1 MLLDNLRLQNVKL
14 WKLVSKT
21 ARMSVTSWFLVS
33 SCGSRHRLPKE
44 MIFVGREDCELMLQS
59 RSVDKQHAVINYDT
73 TTDEHRVKDLG
84 SLNGTFV
91 SDVRIPDQVY
101 ITLKVNDTIRFG
113 YDSNMYILEKSVHT
127 VPEEALKHE
136 KYTSQFQIQTKA
148 EDKKIEPSD
157 MALDQSSIQ
166 LESSRASL
174 VNVEKKG
181 APDSAIFR
189 PTPLYGQPSWWGDDD
204 MDNKEE
210 RDESKKTGDPSNDN
224 SKDIPRNDQEIN
236 GNVPDYKD
244 FGEKSLYS
252 FRREPSYFEIPTK
265 EFQQPSKSPD
275 CEVHEIP
282 TKDTDTIQSSRVQ
295 SHASFTI
302 EFDDCTPGKIKIK
315 DHVTKFPLRQRKVQH
330 VEKVPVQGDVLSAE
344 NKVVDWLVQND
355 PSLMLKRQ
363 AQRDVYSTKS
373 DHQIHIKTLKGC
385 RHEDGTQ
392 SDSEDQVASKQQE
405 KADSTLDSD
414 PGQFEIYSNETS
426 KLCQLQHDPQDM
438 PMGQQAFV
446 IEFFDDNPRKRR
458 AHSFTQ
464 NANAMQTDSYVALK
478 AKLEKRKGTSACEKG
493 TVPQAQS
500 LVQVNKSTISSS
512 APQRANSLKRE
523 KTEERLSTSATPS
536 SKGLLRSFG
545 SVGRKSKLSQE
556 FAAELLKETTR
567 SISDREKS
575 PGTVPVTIAHVSP
588 GTVPA
593 TIAHVSPG
601 TVPVTIAHVTVA
613 PAAPLP
619 PESLPRTSI
628 KPINKPGDPAKP
640 TFKPGDQDSLSDTGT
655 YTIETDA
662 QDKEVE
668 EARKMIDQVFGV
680 FESPDFS
687 RINAE
692 IDRPVINNESSPALR
707 NEHSVCNKNA
717 SVFYQQTPSLQ
728 AYHTTISG
736 SDAVAQIRPVGPIS
750 HGTQKWVSR
759 WASLA
764 DGYNGAGPVGGL
776 HDLQQGTGAMI
787 DIGNYVKSIETLD
800 SDAASTTSQS
810 SRKRRT
816 LPQLPASEK
825 LDGPKSK
832 DFLQRSFPS
841 TESKM
846 KLELELHPHPQN
858 HEKLYIRE
866 DRNLEPDSLSDKS
879 DDSPHVVKGKGKKC
893 RISKATRRLHQEQTW
908 NDHDGSET
916 RQWATDTSAQNTTKE
931 KLVRSSVI
939 CSPEYDLKS
948 TPYNATKERKELE
961 IPSKQ
966 TLLTKVIPVNFE
978 RKPKEQEFDS
988 KSANVMSSTRWP
1000 PVPDTVQS
1008 VTGSTDAIYS
1018 ISKMSQVANRSP
1030 SQERKKTL
1038 AKDSRTPVIRRESFT
1053 KDRPSIDNASN
1064 KVPNISSQPP
1074 FKDHARGSYSR
1085 DCTEDTH
1092 LILKDTEAAMVALAA
1107 KLQSQDYHFGQQESN
1122 SYTQGD
1128 SFSGES
1134 DNDTT
1139 SSVSLKSKN
1148 ATSSAQRQ
1156 RSINGAHKGKVTP
1169 SVQDHPQ
1176 TANARERLTEKRRA
1190 QLSDTTSKPD
1200 YNKRFQLK
1208 RSTGSRGSTDFT
1220 DDERSSSLPYLPITD
1235 VGSSD
1240 QEHSQTSKSLLRKQ
1254 FSGSTRAKEDS
1265 SKAAKSSVQTTL
1277 TRSNSLSTPR
1287 PTRASLLRRARLGD
1301 ASDNESADVDKASLA
1316 SELSTTSSTS
1326 SKQPTDKKLSR
1337 LDLLALPRKRA
1348 GSLTV
1353 NSDTETSVIRSSFSV
1368 RSIDASTTS
1377 RKSSSTDAKATSRRS
1392 TGGSVKQTSRVRTSA
1407 ARSSSNSRWRQQT
1420 SDYTSTSEEEYNS
1433 NHTSPK
1439 HNRLHASTATHSSR
1453 SQTSSSGRTRQN
1465 VDDDE
1470 DPYENWTTHSAEI
1483 ARLSQDLAKDLAILA
1498 REIHDVAGDGD
1509 SFSSLPPTST
1519 LGCTISAREEL
1530 VQHIPEASLNF
1541 QKVPPESSRVK
1552 KDLDQNMN
1560 DSKDPDS
1567 KRRSWNREE
1576 VILDNLMWNSVSQ
1589 LSQFIR
1595 ENMEHTAAK
1604 IKILFQSKDRNWDEI
1619 EAKINSENEV
1629 PILKTSNKEIS
1640 SIFKDLRRVQKQL
1653 DAINTIIDPDGSLD
1667 ALTGNQISPISAS
1680 ALSMKERTANTV
1692 LSSKDLPKSSAQLLN
1707 ECAHLS
1713 SKPSQL
1719 SSDADSIDSDSECNT
1734 QHTITEPKM
1743 ENTVTML

>member
-1 MLLDNLRLQNVKL
+1 
-14 WKLVSKT
+14 
-21 ARMSVTSWFLVS
+21 MSVTSWFLVS

-73 TTDEHRVKDLG
+73 ATDEHRVKDLG

-91 SDVRIPDQVY
+91 NDVRIPDQMY
-101 ITLKVNDTIRFG
+101 ITLKVNDTVRFG
-113 YDSNMYILEKSVHT
+113 YDSNMYILEKSTHR

-136 KYTSQFQIQTKA
+136 KYTSQLQLHVKTA
-148 EDKKIEPSD
+148 EDKKMEQSD
-157 MALDQSSIQ
+157 MALDQSSTK
-166 LESSRASL
+166 LDSSRQNLEKA
-174 VNVEKKG
+174 EKKG
-181 APDSAIFR
+181 ATDSATFR

-204 MDNKEE
+204 LDNKGE
-210 RDESKKTGDPSNDN
+210 RDEPKRPGDPNNDN
-224 SKDIPRNDQEIN
+224 SKEIPRSEQEIN
-236 GNVPDYKD
+236 GNIPDYKD
-244 FGEKSLYS
+244 FGEKSVYS

-282 TKDTDTIQSSRVQ
+282 TKDTDTIPSPRVQ

-302 EFDDCTPGKIKIK
+302 EFDDCTPGKMKIK
-315 DHVTKFPLRQRKVQH
+315 DHVTKFSLRQRKAQQ

-363 AQRDVYSTKS
+363 APRDDVYSTKS
-373 DHQIHIKTLKGC
+373 DLQVHIKTLKGC

-392 SDSEDQVASKQQE
+392 SDSEDQVASKQQG
-405 KADSTLDSD
+405 KTDSPLDS
-414 PGQFEIYSNETS
+414 PSGQFQIYSDETP

-446 IEFFDDNPRKRR
+446 IEFFDDDNPRKRR

-464 NANAMQTDSYVALK
+464 NANAMHTDSYVALR
-478 AKLEKRKGTSACEKG
+478 AKLDKRKGTSTCEKI
-493 TVPQAQS
+493 TLQQAQS
-500 LVQVNKSTISSS
+500 LVQVNKPTTSSS
-512 APQRANSLKRE
+512 PPQRSNSLKRE
-523 KTEERLSTSATPS
+523 KTEERLSSSATSS

-556 FAAELLKETTR
+556 FAAELLKETTK
-567 SISDREKS
+567 SVINVEK
-575 PGTVPVTIAHVSP
+575 PLDTVPVTIAHV
-588 GTVPA
+588 
-593 TIAHVSPG
+593 I
-601 TVPVTIAHVTVA
+601 VA
-613 PAAPLP
+613 PNVPEATLP
-619 PESLPRTSI
+619 PVSSPTTST
-628 KPINKPGDPAKP
+628 KP
-640 TFKPGDQDSLSDTGT
+640 TSKQGDQDNLSDTGT
-655 YTIETDA
+655 YTIETDT

-687 RINAE
+687 GINSE
-692 IDRPVINNESSPALR
+692 IYRPVIHDESSSTPR
-707 NEHSVCNKNA
+707 DEHNLCNQNT
-717 SVFYQQTPSLQ
+717 STVYQQTPSLQ
-728 AYHTTISG
+728 AYHTTTISG
-736 SDAVAQIRPVGPIS
+736 SDTVTQMRPVGPVS

-764 DGYNGAGPVGGL
+764 DGYNGSAPVSGL
-776 HDLQQGTGAMI
+776 HDLQQGNGAVL
-787 DIGNYVKSIETLD
+787 DIGTYVKSVETLD

-816 LPQLPASEK
+816 LPQLPPSEK

-832 DFLQRSFPS
+832 DFLQPLSSPS
-841 TESKM
+841 SESIK
-846 KLELELHPHPQN
+846 KLELELHSFPQS

-866 DRNLEPDSLSDKS
+866 DKDLEPDSLSDDNKS
-879 DDSPHVVKGKGKKC
+879 DDSSHVAKGKGRKC
-893 RISKATRRLHQEQTW
+893 RISKVTRRLHQEQVW
-908 NDHDGSET
+908 NDRVKSDRSEAGQRVTDVSTQSTTKEFTAPSSTACFPEHDLK
-916 RQWATDTSAQNTTKE
+916 SASYSTTKE
-931 KLVRSSVI
+931 K
-939 CSPEYDLKS
+939 
-948 TPYNATKERKELE
+948 KELE
-961 IPSKQ
+961 SPSKQ
-966 TLLTKVIPVNFE
+966 ISVTKVMLANFE
-978 RKPKEQEFDS
+978 RKPKEREFSS
-988 KSANVMSSTRWP
+988 KSAIVSSSTRWSS
-1000 PVPDTVQS
+1000 VPDTNKTVP
-1008 VTGSTDAIYS
+1008 GNTDAIYS
-1018 ISKMSQVANRSP
+1018 TSKMARVTNRSP
-1030 SQERKKTL
+1030 SQERKKTFT
-1038 AKDSRTPVIRRESFT
+1038 KDSRTPVIRQESFT
-1053 KDRPSIDNASN
+1053 KERPSIDNATN
-1064 KVPNISSQPP
+1064 KVPNISSQPS
-1074 FKDHARGSYSR
+1074 FKDHGRGSFST

-1092 LILKDTEAAMVALAA
+1092 LILKDTEAAMAALEA
-1107 KLQSQDYHFGQQESN
+1107 KLQSQGRHFSQQGSN
-1122 SYTQGD
+1122 SYVQGD

-1148 ATSSAQRQ
+1148 VTSSVRRQ
-1156 RSINGAHKGKVTP
+1156 KSFSSAHKGQTAQ
-1169 SVQDHPQ
+1169 SVQDYPQ
-1176 TANARERLTEKRRA
+1176 QANARERLTEKRKA
-1190 QLSDTTSKPD
+1190 QLSDATSKPD
-1200 YNKRFQLK
+1200 YSRRFQLK

-1220 DDERSSSLPYLPITD
+1220 DDERSHSLPYLPITD
-1235 VGSSD
+1235 MLSSD
-1240 QEHSQTSKSLLRKQ
+1240 QEHSQTSCKPLLRKK
-1254 FSGSTRAKEDS
+1254 FSTSQRTKEDS
-1265 SKAAKSSVQTTL
+1265 SKAAKSCVQTTL

-1353 NSDTETSVIRSSFSV
+1353 NSDTETTMIRSSFSA
-1368 RSIDASTTS
+1368 RSVDITTTS
-1377 RKSSSTDAKATSRRS
+1377 RKSSSIDAKAASRKS
-1392 TGGSVKQTSRVRTSA
+1392 TGSTVKQTSRVRSSGSKSA
-1407 ARSSSNSRWRQQT
+1407 SNSRWRQQT

-1453 SQTSSSGRTRQN
+1453 AQSSSSGRTRQN

-1519 LGCTISAREEL
+1519 LGSTISAREEL

-1541 QKVPPESSRVK
+1541 QKVPPESSGIK

-1576 VILDNLMWNSVSQ
+1576 VMVDNLMWNSVSQ

-1595 ENMEHTAAK
+1595 ENMEQTAAK
-1604 IKILFQSKDRNWDEI
+1604 IKILFQNKDRNWEEI

-1640 SIFKDLRRVQKQL
+1640 SIFKDLRRIQKQL
-1653 DAINTIIDPDGSLD
+1653 DVINTIIDPDGSLD
-1667 ALTGNQISPISAS
+1667 ALTTTQISPSSAS
-1680 ALSMKERTANTV
+1680 AMNMKERTANTV
-1692 LSSKDLPKSSAQLLN
+1692 VSSKDLPKSSAQLLK
-1707 ECAHLS
+1707 EYVHQG
-1713 SKPSQL
+1713 SKPSQV
-1719 SSDADSIDSDSECNT
+1719 SSDADSIESDSECST
-1734 QHTITEPKM
+1734 QYTMVEPNM
-1743 ENTVTML
+1743 EDTVTML

>member
-1 MLLDNLRLQNVKL
+1 
-14 WKLVSKT
+14 
-21 ARMSVTSWFLVS
+21 MSVTSWFLVS

-59 RSVDKQHAVINYDT
+59 RSVDKQHAIINYDT
-73 TTDEHRVKDLG
+73 ATDEHRVKDLG

-91 SDVRIPDQVY
+91 NDVRIPDQMY
-101 ITLKVNDTIRFG
+101 ITLKVNDTVRFG
-113 YDSNMYILEKSVHT
+113 YDSNMYILEKSTHT

-136 KYTSQFQIQTKA
+136 KYTSQFQIHVKAA
-148 EDKKIEPSD
+148 EDKKIEQSD
-157 MALDQSSIQ
+157 MALDQSSTK
-166 LESSRASL
+166 LESPRANL
-174 VNVEKKG
+174 EKVEKKG
-181 APDSAIFR
+181 ATDSATFR

-204 MDNKEE
+204 MDNKGE
-210 RDESKKTGDPSNDN
+210 RDGPKKPGDPSNDN
-224 SKDIPRNDQEIN
+224 SKDIPRSDQEIN
-236 GNVPDYKD
+236 GNVSDYKD

-282 TKDTDTIQSSRVQ
+282 TKDTDTIQSPRVQ

-315 DHVTKFPLRQRKVQH
+315 DHVTKFPLRQRKVQQ
-330 VEKVPVQGDVLSAE
+330 VEKLPVQGDVLSAE

-373 DHQIHIKTLKGC
+373 DHQVHIKTLKGS

-405 KADSTLDSD
+405 KTDSPLDSH
-414 PGQFEIYSNETS
+414 PGQFEICSDETKPC
-426 KLCQLQHDPQDM
+426 KLPHDPQDM
-438 PMGQQAFV
+438 PIGQQAFV
-446 IEFFDDNPRKRR
+446 IEFFDDHPRKRR

-464 NANAMQTDSYVALK
+464 SANAMQTDSYVALR

-493 TVPQAQS
+493 TVQQTQS
-500 LVQVNKSTISSS
+500 LVQVTKSTISSS
-512 APQRANSLKRE
+512 APQRSNSLKRE
-523 KTEERLSTSATPS
+523 KTEERLSTSSASS
-536 SKGLLRSFG
+536 SKGFLRSFG

-556 FAAELLKETTR
+556 FAAELLKETTK
-567 SISDREKS
+567 IITDVEKS
-575 PGTVPVTIAHVSP
+575 PDALPVTIARVTTAP
-588 GTVPA
+588 TVPEA
-593 TIAHVSPG
+593 PPPLVSSP
-601 TVPVTIAHVTVA
+601 TTLA
-613 PAAPLP
+613 
-619 PESLPRTSI
+619 
-628 KPINKPGDPAKP
+628 KPTNKPSDPAKP
-640 TFKPGDQDSLSDTGT
+640 TTKQGDQDSLSDTGT
-655 YTIETDA
+655 YTIETDT

-692 IDRPVINNESSPALR
+692 IYRPVINDESSPALR
-707 NEHSVCNKNA
+707 NEHSVCNKSTNT
-717 SVFYQQTPSLQ
+717 FYQQTPSLQ

-736 SDAVAQIRPVGPIS
+736 SDTVAQMRPVGPIS

-764 DGYNGAGPVGGL
+764 DGYNGAGPVTGL

-825 LDGPKSK
+825 LDSPKSK
-832 DFLQRSFPS
+832 EFLQQRSFPS
-841 TESKM
+841 TESKK
-846 KLELELHPHPQN
+846 KLELELHSYPQN

-866 DRNLEPDSLSDKS
+866 DRDLEPDSLSDKS
-879 DDSPHVVKGKGKKC
+879 DDSSHVVKVKGKKC
-893 RISKATRRLHQEQTW
+893 RISKVTRRLHQEQTW

-916 RQWATDTSAQNTTKE
+916 WQWVTDTNTQNAAKE
-931 KLVRSSVI
+931 LLAPSSTRG
-939 CSPEYDLKS
+939 SPEYDLKS
-948 TPYNATKERKELE
+948 TSYNTAKEKKELE
-961 IPSKQ
+961 SPSKQ
-966 TLLTKVIPVNFE
+966 ALVTKVMPANFE
-978 RKPKEQEFDS
+978 RKQKEQEVDS
-988 KSANVMSSTRWP
+988 KAAIVTSCSRWSSA
-1000 PVPDTVQS
+1000 PDTIQS
-1008 VTGSTDAIYS
+1008 VSGTTDAIYS
-1018 ISKMSQVANRSP
+1018 TSKMGPVANRSP
-1030 SQERKKTL
+1030 SQERKKTST
-1038 AKDSRTPVIRRESFT
+1038 KDSRTPVVRRESFI
-1053 KDRPSIDNASN
+1053 KDRPSIDNAN

-1074 FKDHARGSYSR
+1074 FKDHARGSYSG
-1085 DCTEDTH
+1085 DYTEDTH
-1092 LILKDTEAAMVALAA
+1092 LILKDTEAAMAALAA
-1107 KLQSQDYHFGQQESN
+1107 KLQSQDYHFGQQENN
-1122 SYTQGD
+1122 SYAQGD

-1148 ATSSAQRQ
+1148 VTSSARRQ
-1156 RSINGAHKGKVTP
+1156 NSISSVHKGKATP
-1169 SVQDHPQ
+1169 SAQDHPQ
-1176 TANARERLTEKRRA
+1176 PANARERLTEKRRA
-1190 QLSDTTSKPD
+1190 QLSDASSKPD
-1200 YNKRFQLK
+1200 YSRRFQLK

-1240 QEHSQTSKSLLRKQ
+1240 QEHSQTSKSLLRKKV
-1254 FSGSTRAKEDS
+1254 SGSMRTKEDL
-1265 SKAAKSSVQTTL
+1265 SKVAKSSVQTTL

-1316 SELSTTSSTS
+1316 SELSATSSTS

-1353 NSDTETSVIRSSFSV
+1353 NSDTETSVIRSSFST
-1368 RSIDASTTS
+1368 RSIDTTITS
-1377 RKSSSTDAKATSRRS
+1377 RKSSSIDAKATSRKS

-1407 ARSSSNSRWRQQT
+1407 AKSSSNSRWRQQT

-1439 HNRLHASTATHSSR
+1439 HNRLHASTATHTNRTQS
-1453 SQTSSSGRTRQN
+1453 SSSGRTRQN

-1509 SFSSLPPTST
+1509 SFSPLPPTST
-1519 LGCTISAREEL
+1519 LGSTISAREE
-1530 VQHIPEASLNF
+1530 IP
-1541 QKVPPESSRVK
+1541 KSSPRTSHK
-1552 KDLDQNMN
+1552 SQ
-1560 DSKDPDS
+1560 
-1567 KRRSWNREE
+1567 

-1595 ENMEHTAAK
+1595 ENMEQTAAK
-1604 IKILFQSKDRNWDEI
+1604 IKILFQNKDRNWDEI

-1667 ALTGNQISPISAS
+1667 ALTGNQISPIATSRMN
-1680 ALSMKERTANTV
+1680 MKERTANAV
-1692 LSSKDLPKSSAQLLN
+1692 VSSKDLPKSSAQLLN

-1734 QHTITEPKM
+1734 QFTMIEPKM

>member
-1 MLLDNLRLQNVKL
+1 
-14 WKLVSKT
+14 
-21 ARMSVTSWFLVS
+21 MSVTSWFLVS

-73 TTDEHRVKDLG
+73 ATDEHRVKDLG

-91 SDVRIPDQVY
+91 NDVRIPDQMY
-101 ITLKVNDTIRFG
+101 ITLKVNDTVRFG
-113 YDSNMYILEKSVHT
+113 YDSNMYILEKSTHT

-136 KYTSQFQIQTKA
+136 KYTSQFQIHMKAA
-148 EDKKIEPSD
+148 EDKKVEQSD
-157 MALDQSSIQ
+157 MALIQSSTK
-166 LESSRASL
+166 LESPRPNLEKA
-174 VNVEKKG
+174 EKKG
-181 APDSAIFR
+181 GTDSATFR

-204 MDNKEE
+204 MDNKGE
-210 RDESKKTGDPSNDN
+210 RDKSKKPGDPSNDN
-224 SKDIPRNDQEIN
+224 AKDISRSDQEIN
-236 GNVPDYKD
+236 GNIPDYKD
-244 FGEKSLYS
+244 FGEKSVYS

-282 TKDTDTIQSSRVQ
+282 TKDTDTIQSPRVQ

-302 EFDDCTPGKIKIK
+302 EFDDCTPGKMKIK
-315 DHVTKFPLRQRKVQH
+315 DHVTKFPLRQRKVQQA
-330 VEKVPVQGDVLSAE
+330 EKVPVQGDVLSAE

-373 DHQIHIKTLKGC
+373 DHQMHIKTLKGC

-405 KADSTLDSD
+405 KTDSTLDSH
-414 PGQFEIYSNETS
+414 PGQFQIYSHETS
-426 KLCQLQHDPQDM
+426 KLRQLQHDPQHM

-464 NANAMQTDSYVALK
+464 NANAMHTDSYIALK
-478 AKLEKRKGTSACEKG
+478 AKLEKRKGASAYEKS
-493 TVPQAQS
+493 TVQQTQS
-500 LVQVNKSTISSS
+500 LVQVNKPTTSSS
-512 APQRANSLKRE
+512 APQRSNSLKRE
-523 KTEERLSTSATPS
+523 KTEERLSTPATSS

-556 FAAELLKETTR
+556 FAAELLKETTK
-567 SISDREKS
+567 SITDAEKS
-575 PGTVPVTIAHVSP
+575 PDTLPVTIV
-588 GTVPA
+588 
-593 TIAHVSPG
+593 
-601 TVPVTIAHVTVA
+601 HVTMAPTVA
-613 PAAPLP
+613 EA
-619 PESLPRTSI
+619 SLPLVSSPTIS
-628 KPINKPGDPAKP
+628 AKP
-640 TFKPGDQDSLSDTGT
+640 TSKQGDQDSLSDTGT
-655 YTIETDA
+655 YTIETDT

-687 RINAE
+687 RINTE
-692 IDRPVINNESSPALR
+692 IYRPVINDESSPALR
-707 NEHSVCNKNA
+707 NEHSVCNQNA
-717 SVFYQQTPSLQ
+717 STFYQQTPSLQ

-736 SDAVAQIRPVGPIS
+736 SDTMAQMRPVGPIS
-750 HGTQKWVSR
+750 HGSQKWVSR

-764 DGYNGAGPVGGL
+764 DGYNGVGPVSGL
-776 HDLQQGTGAMI
+776 HDLQQGTGAII

-825 LDGPKSK
+825 LDSPKSK
-832 DFLQRSFPS
+832 DFLQQRSFPS
-841 TESKM
+841 TESIK
-846 KLELELHPHPQN
+846 KLELELHSFPQN
-858 HEKLYIRE
+858 HEKLCIRE
-866 DRNLEPDSLSDKS
+866 DRDLEPDSLSDKS
-879 DDSPHVVKGKGKKC
+879 DDSSHVVKVKGKKC
-893 RISKATRRLHQEQTW
+893 RVSKVTRRLHQEQMW
-908 NDHDGSET
+908 NDHDRSED
-916 RQWATDTSAQNTTKE
+916 RQWVTDTNTQNTTKE
-931 KLVRSSVI
+931 FLAQSSTI
-939 CSPEYDLKS
+939 CSTEYDLKS
-948 TPYNATKERKELE
+948 TSYNTTKEKKELE
-961 IPSKQ
+961 SPSKQ
-966 TLLTKVIPVNFE
+966 TLVTKVMPANFE
-978 RKPKEQEFDS
+978 RKPKEQELGS
-988 KSANVMSSTRWP
+988 KSAIVTSSTRWSSA
-1000 PVPDTVQS
+1000 PDTIQPVI
-1008 VTGSTDAIYS
+1008 GNIDAIYS
-1018 ISKMSQVANRSP
+1018 MSKMGQVTDSSP

-1053 KDRPSIDNASN
+1053 RDRPSIENATN

-1074 FKDHARGSYSR
+1074 FKDQARGSYSR
-1085 DCTEDTH
+1085 DYTEDTH
-1092 LILKDTEAAMVALAA
+1092 LILKDTEAAMAALAA
-1107 KLQSQDYHFGQQESN
+1107 KLQSQDHQFGQQESN
-1122 SYTQGD
+1122 SYAHGD

-1148 ATSSAQRQ
+1148 VTSSARKQ
-1156 RSINGAHKGKVTP
+1156 SSMNSVHKGKATP
-1169 SVQDHPQ
+1169 SVQDQPQ
-1176 TANARERLTEKRRA
+1176 PANARERLTEKRRA

-1200 YNKRFQLK
+1200 YNRRFQLK

-1240 QEHSQTSKSLLRKQ
+1240 QEHSQTSKSLLRKK
-1254 FSGSTRAKEDS
+1254 FSSSMRAKEDS

-1301 ASDNESADVDKASLA
+1301 ASDTESADVDKASLA

-1353 NSDTETSVIRSSFSV
+1353 NSDTETSVIRSSFSA
-1368 RSIDASTTS
+1368 RSIDATTTS
-1377 RKSSSTDAKATSRRS
+1377 RKSSSIDAKATSRKS
-1392 TGGSVKQTSRVRTSA
+1392 TGSSVKQTSRVRASVA
-1407 ARSSSNSRWRQQT
+1407 KSSST
-1420 SDYTSTSEEEYNS
+1420 
-1433 NHTSPK
+1433 
-1439 HNRLHASTATHSSR
+1439 THSSR
-1453 SQTSSSGRTRQN
+1453 AQSSSSGRTRQN

-1509 SFSSLPPTST
+1509 SFSSLPSSST
-1519 LGCTISAREEL
+1519 LGSTISAREEIPKTSSRTSHKSQL

-1541 QKVPPESSRVK
+1541 QKVPPESSGIK

-1576 VILDNLMWNSVSQ
+1576 VMLDNLMWNSVSQ

-1595 ENMEHTAAK
+1595 ENMEQTAAK
-1604 IKILFQSKDRNWDEI
+1604 IKLLFQNKERNWDEI

-1680 ALSMKERTANTV
+1680 AMNMKERTANTV
-1692 LSSKDLPKSSAQLLN
+1692 VSSKDLPKSSAQLLK
-1707 ECAHLS
+1707 ECAHPS

-1719 SSDADSIDSDSECNT
+1719 SSDTDSIDSDSECNT
-1734 QHTITEPKM
+1734 QYNMIEPKM
-1743 ENTVTML
+1743 ENIVTML

>member
-1 MLLDNLRLQNVKL
+1 MNVKL

-73 TTDEHRVKDLG
+73 ATDEHRVKDLG

-148 EDKKIEPSD
+148 EDKKVEPSD
-157 MALDQSSIQ
+157 MALDQSSIK
-166 LESSRASL
+166 LESPRASL

-181 APDSAIFR
+181 VPDGAIFR

-204 MDNKEE
+204 MDNKGE

-224 SKDIPRNDQEIN
+224 SKDIPRSDQEIN

-315 DHVTKFPLRQRKVQH
+315 DHVTKFPLRQRKVQQ
-330 VEKVPVQGDVLSAE
+330 VEKIPVQGGVLSAE

-373 DHQIHIKTLKGC
+373 DHQIPIKTLKGC

-426 KLCQLQHDPQDM
+426 KLCQLQHDPHDM

-493 TVPQAQS
+493 TVQQAQS
-500 LVQVNKSTISSS
+500 LVQVNKSTISSP

-567 SISDREKS
+567 SITDREKSPGTLPVTIARMS
-575 PGTVPVTIAHVSP
+575 PGTVPVTIARM
-588 GTVPA
+588 
-593 TIAHVSPG
+593 SPG

-613 PAAPLP
+613 PAASEAPLP
-619 PESLPRTSI
+619 PVSLPTTSIKPI

-687 RINAE
+687 RINTE
-692 IDRPVINNESSPALR
+692 IYRPVINDESSPALR
-707 NEHSVCNKNA
+707 NEHSVFNKSTSA
-717 SVFYQQTPSLQ
+717 FYQQTPSLQ

-736 SDAVAQIRPVGPIS
+736 SDTVAQIRPVGPIS

-787 DIGNYVKSIETLD
+787 DIGNYVKSVETLD

-846 KLELELHPHPQN
+846 KFELELHPFPQN
-858 HEKLYIRE
+858 HEKLYICE
-866 DRNLEPDSLSDKS
+866 DRDLERDSLSDKS

-908 NDHDGSET
+908 NDHDGSEI
-916 RQWATDTSAQNTTKE
+916 RQWAADTSTQNTTKE
-931 KLVRSSVI
+931 KLVRSSTI

-948 TPYNATKERKELE
+948 TPYSTTKERKELE
-961 IPSKQ
+961 SPSKQ
-966 TLLTKVIPVNFE
+966 ALLTKVIPVNFE

-1000 PVPDTVQS
+1000 PVPDTIQS

-1018 ISKMSQVANRSP
+1018 MSKMSQVANRSP
-1030 SQERKKTL
+1030 SQERKKTFT
-1038 AKDSRTPVIRRESFT
+1038 KDSHTPVIRRESFT

-1148 ATSSAQRQ
+1148 ATRSAQRQ
-1156 RSINGAHKGKVTP
+1156 NSINGAHKGKATP

-1176 TANARERLTEKRRA
+1176 TANARERLTEKRKA

-1240 QEHSQTSKSLLRKQ
+1240 QEHSQTSKSLLRKRV
-1254 FSGSTRAKEDS
+1254 SGSTRAKEDS

-1326 SKQPTDKKLSR
+1326 LKQPTDKKLSR

-1377 RKSSSTDAKATSRRS
+1377 RKSSSIDAKATSRKS

-1407 ARSSSNSRWRQQT
+1407 AKSSSNSRWRQQT

-1439 HNRLHASTATHSSR
+1439 HNRLHASTATRSSR
-1453 SQTSSSGRTRQN
+1453 AQTSGSGRTRQN

-1519 LGCTISAREEL
+1519 LGSTISA
-1530 VQHIPEASLNF
+1530 
-1541 QKVPPESSRVK
+1541 
-1552 KDLDQNMN
+1552 
-1560 DSKDPDS
+1560 
-1567 KRRSWNREE
+1567 REE

-1680 ALSMKERTANTV
+1680 TMNMKERTANTV
-1692 LSSKDLPKSSAQLLN
+1692 VSSKDLPKSSAQLLN

-1734 QHTITEPKM
+1734 QHTMTEPKM

>member
-1 MLLDNLRLQNVKL
+1 MNVKL

-73 TTDEHRVKDLG
+73 ATDEHRVKDLG

-148 EDKKIEPSD
+148 EDKKVEPSD
-157 MALDQSSIQ
+157 MALDQSSIK
-166 LESSRASL
+166 LESPRASL

-181 APDSAIFR
+181 VPDGAIFR

-204 MDNKEE
+204 MDNKGE

-224 SKDIPRNDQEIN
+224 SKDIPRSDQEIN

-315 DHVTKFPLRQRKVQH
+315 DHVTKFPLRQRKVQQ
-330 VEKVPVQGDVLSAE
+330 VEKIPVQGGVLSAE

-373 DHQIHIKTLKGC
+373 DHQIPIKTLKGC

-426 KLCQLQHDPQDM
+426 KLCQLQHDPHDM

-493 TVPQAQS
+493 TVQQAQS
-500 LVQVNKSTISSS
+500 LVQVNKSTISSP

-567 SISDREKS
+567 SITDREKSPGTLPVTIARMS
-575 PGTVPVTIAHVSP
+575 PGTVPVTIARM
-588 GTVPA
+588 
-593 TIAHVSPG
+593 SPG

-613 PAAPLP
+613 PAASEAPLP
-619 PESLPRTSI
+619 PVSLPTTSIKPI

-687 RINAE
+687 RINTE
-692 IDRPVINNESSPALR
+692 IYRPVINDESSPALR
-707 NEHSVCNKNA
+707 NEHSVFNKSTSA
-717 SVFYQQTPSLQ
+717 FYQQTPSLQ

-736 SDAVAQIRPVGPIS
+736 SDTVAQIRPVGPIS

-787 DIGNYVKSIETLD
+787 DIGNYVKSVETLD

-846 KLELELHPHPQN
+846 KFELELHPFPQN
-858 HEKLYIRE
+858 HEKLYICE
-866 DRNLEPDSLSDKS
+866 DRDLERDSLSDKS

-908 NDHDGSET
+908 NDHDGSEI
-916 RQWATDTSAQNTTKE
+916 RQWAADTSTQNTTKE
-931 KLVRSSVI
+931 KLVRSSTI

-948 TPYNATKERKELE
+948 TPYSTTKERKELE
-961 IPSKQ
+961 SPSKQ
-966 TLLTKVIPVNFE
+966 ALLTKVIPVNFE

-1000 PVPDTVQS
+1000 PVPDTIQS

-1018 ISKMSQVANRSP
+1018 MSKMSQVANRSP
-1030 SQERKKTL
+1030 SQERKKTFT
-1038 AKDSRTPVIRRESFT
+1038 KDSHTPVIRRESFT

-1148 ATSSAQRQ
+1148 ATRSAQRQ
-1156 RSINGAHKGKVTP
+1156 NSINGAHKGKATP

-1176 TANARERLTEKRRA
+1176 TANARERLTEKRKA

-1240 QEHSQTSKSLLRKQ
+1240 QEHSQTSKSLLRKRV
-1254 FSGSTRAKEDS
+1254 SGSTRAKEDS

-1326 SKQPTDKKLSR
+1326 LKQPTDKKLSR

-1377 RKSSSTDAKATSRRS
+1377 RKSSSIDAKATSRKS

-1407 ARSSSNSRWRQQT
+1407 AKSSSNSRWRQQT

-1439 HNRLHASTATHSSR
+1439 HNRLHASTATRSSR
-1453 SQTSSSGRTRQN
+1453 AQTSGSGRTRQN

-1519 LGCTISAREEL
+1519 LGSTISAREE
-1530 VQHIPEASLNF
+1530 IPKS
-1541 QKVPPESSRVK
+1541 SSRTSHK
-1552 KDLDQNMN
+1552 SQ
-1560 DSKDPDS
+1560 
-1567 KRRSWNREE
+1567 

-1680 ALSMKERTANTV
+1680 TMNMKERTANTV
-1692 LSSKDLPKSSAQLLN
+1692 VSSKDLPKSSAQLLN

-1734 QHTITEPKM
+1734 QHTMTEPKM

>member
-1 MLLDNLRLQNVKL
+1 MNNTKNVEL
-14 WKLVSKT
+14 WKLGAKT
-21 ARMSVTSWFLVS
+21 PRMSVTSWFLVS

-73 TTDEHRVKDLG
+73 ATDEHRVKDLG

-91 SDVRIPDQVY
+91 NDVRIPDQMY

-113 YDSNMYILEKSVHT
+113 YDSNMYILEKSTHR

-136 KYTSQFQIQTKA
+136 KYTSQFQIHVKVA
-148 EDKKIEPSD
+148 ADKKMEQSD
-157 MALDQSSIQ
+157 MTLDQSSTK
-166 LESSRASL
+166 LESPRQNL
-174 VNVEKKG
+174 EKPEKKG
-181 APDSAIFR
+181 ATDSATFR

-204 MDNKEE
+204 MDNKGE
-210 RDESKKTGDPSNDN
+210 RDEPKRPGDPSNDN
-224 SKDIPRNDQEIN
+224 SKEIPRSEQEIN
-236 GNVPDYKD
+236 GNIPDYKD
-244 FGEKSLYS
+244 FGEKSVYS

-282 TKDTDTIQSSRVQ
+282 TKDTDTIPSPRVQ

-302 EFDDCTPGKIKIK
+302 EFDDCTPGKMKIK
-315 DHVTKFPLRQRKVQH
+315 DHVTKFPLRQRKAQQI
-330 VEKVPVQGDVLSAE
+330 EKVPVQGDVLSAE

-363 AQRDVYSTKS
+363 AASDVYSTKS
-373 DHQIHIKTLKGC
+373 DHQVHIKTLKGC

-392 SDSEDQVASKQQE
+392 SDSEDQVASKQQV
-405 KADSTLDSD
+405 KADSSLDSP
-414 PGQFEIYSNETS
+414 PGQFQIYNDETS

-446 IEFFDDNPRKRR
+446 IEFFDDDNPRKRR

-464 NANAMQTDSYVALK
+464 NANAMHADSYVALR
-478 AKLEKRKGTSACEKG
+478 AKLEKRKGTSTCEKV
-493 TVPQAQS
+493 TVQQAQS
-500 LVQVNKSTISSS
+500 LVHVNKPTTGS
-512 APQRANSLKRE
+512 APPQRSNSLKRE
-523 KTEERLSTSATPS
+523 KTEERLGISATLS

-556 FAAELLKETTR
+556 FAAELLKETTK
-567 SISDREKS
+567 SIINVEK
-575 PGTVPVTIAHVSP
+575 PPDTVPVTIAH
-588 GTVPA
+588 G
-593 TIAHVSPG
+593 
-601 TVPVTIAHVTVA
+601 TVA
-613 PAAPLP
+613 PTVPEATLP
-619 PESLPRTSI
+619 PVSSPITATKPTS
-628 KPINKPGDPAKP
+628 KQGDPTKP
-640 TFKPGDQDSLSDTGT
+640 TSKQGDQDSLSDTGT
-655 YTIETDA
+655 YTIETDT

-687 RINAE
+687 GINSE
-692 IDRPVINNESSPALR
+692 IYRPVICDESSPTLR
-707 NEHSVCNKNA
+707 DEHNVYNQNTSTV
-717 SVFYQQTPSLQ
+717 YQQTPSLQ
-728 AYHTTISG
+728 AYHTTTISG
-736 SDAVAQIRPVGPIS
+736 SDTMAQMRPVGPVS

-764 DGYNGAGPVGGL
+764 DGYNGAGPVSGM
-776 HDLQQGTGAMI
+776 HDLQQGNGAVV
-787 DIGNYVKSIETLD
+787 DIGTYVKSAETLD

-816 LPQLPASEK
+816 LPQLPPSEK

-832 DFLQRSFPS
+832 DFHQQRSSPS
-841 TESKM
+841 TESIK
-846 KLELELHPHPQN
+846 KLELELRSFPQS

-866 DRNLEPDSLSDKS
+866 DKDLEPDSLSDDDKS
-879 DDSPHVVKGKGKKC
+879 DDSSYVAKGKGKKC
-893 RISKATRRLHQEQTW
+893 RISKITRRLHQEQTW
-908 NDHDGSET
+908 NDHVKSDRSEPGQ
-916 RQWATDTSAQNTTKE
+916 RVTDASTQSTTKE
-931 KLVRSSVI
+931 FPALSSTV
-939 CSPEYDLKS
+939 CFPEHDLKS
-948 TPYNATKERKELE
+948 ASYSTTKDKKELE
-961 IPSKQ
+961 SPSKH
-966 TLLTKVIPVNFE
+966 TSVAKVTSASFE
-978 RKPKEQEFDS
+978 RKPKEREFSS
-988 KSANVMSSTRWP
+988 KSAIVSSPTKWSS
-1000 PVPDTVQS
+1000 VSDTNQIVA
-1008 VTGSTDAIYS
+1008 GNTDAIYS
-1018 ISKMSQVANRSP
+1018 RGKISQVTERSP
-1030 SQERKKTL
+1030 SQERKKTFT
-1038 AKDSRTPVIRRESFT
+1038 KDSHTPVIRRESFT
-1053 KDRPSIDNASN
+1053 KDRPSIDNVIN
-1064 KVPNISSQPP
+1064 KIPNISSQPS
-1074 FKDHARGSYSR
+1074 FKDHARGSYITA
-1085 DCTEDTH
+1085 CTEDTH
-1092 LILKDTEAAMVALAA
+1092 LILKDTEAAMAALEA
-1107 KLQSQDYHFGQQESN
+1107 KLQSQDCHFSQQESN
-1122 SYTQGD
+1122 SYVQGD

-1148 ATSSAQRQ
+1148 VTSSVRKQK
-1156 RSINGAHKGKVTP
+1156 SFSSVHKGKSTP

-1176 TANARERLTEKRRA
+1176 QANARERLTEKRRA

-1200 YNKRFQLK
+1200 YKRFQLK

-1220 DDERSSSLPYLPITD
+1220 DDERSSSLPYLPVTD
-1235 VGSSD
+1235 VLSSD
-1240 QEHSQTSKSLLRKQ
+1240 QEHIQTSKPLLRKK
-1254 FSGSTRAKEDS
+1254 FSSSVRPKEDS
-1265 SKAAKSSVQTTL
+1265 SKAAKSCVQTTL

-1353 NSDTETSVIRSSFSV
+1353 NSDTETSVIRSNFSA
-1368 RSIDASTTS
+1368 RSIDVTSTS
-1377 RKSSSTDAKATSRRS
+1377 RKSSSIDAKASSRKS
-1392 TGGSVKQTSRVRTSA
+1392 TGSSVKQTSRVRASNAKSA
-1407 ARSSSNSRWRQQT
+1407 SNSRWRQQT

-1453 SQTSSSGRTRQN
+1453 AQSSSSGRTRQN

-1519 LGCTISAREEL
+1519 LGSTISAREEIPKSSSRTSHKSQL

-1541 QKVPPESSRVK
+1541 QKVPPESSGIK

-1595 ENMEHTAAK
+1595 ENMEQTAAK
-1604 IKILFQSKDRNWDEI
+1604 IKILFQNKDRNWEEI

-1653 DAINTIIDPDGSLD
+1653 DVINTIIDPDGSLD
-1667 ALTGNQISPISAS
+1667 ALTASQISPSSAS
-1680 ALSMKERTANTV
+1680 AMRMKERTANIV
-1692 LSSKDLPKSSAQLLN
+1692 VSSKDLPKSSSQLLK
-1707 ECAHLS
+1707 EYAHQV
-1713 SKPSQL
+1713 SKPSPM

-1734 QHTITEPKM
+1734 QYTMVEPNM
-1743 ENTVTML
+1743 EDTVTML

>member
-1 MLLDNLRLQNVKL
+1 
-14 WKLVSKT
+14 
-21 ARMSVTSWFLVS
+21 MSVTSWFLVS

-73 TTDEHRVKDLG
+73 ATDEHRVKDLG

-91 SDVRIPDQVY
+91 NDVRIPDQMY

-113 YDSNMYILEKSVHT
+113 YDSNMYILEKSTHT

-136 KYTSQFQIQTKA
+136 KYTSQFQIHVRAA
-148 EDKKIEPSD
+148 EDKKIEQSD
-157 MALDQSSIQ
+157 MALDQSGTK
-166 LESSRASL
+166 LESSRQNL
-174 VNVEKKG
+174 EKVEKKG
-181 APDSAIFR
+181 ATDSATFR

-204 MDNKEE
+204 MDNKGE
-210 RDESKKTGDPSNDN
+210 RDEPKKTGDPSNDN
-224 SKDIPRNDQEIN
+224 SKDIPRSEQEIN
-236 GNVPDYKD
+236 GNIQEYKD
-244 FGEKSLYS
+244 FGEKSVYS

-282 TKDTDTIQSSRVQ
+282 TKDTDTIPSPRVQ

-302 EFDDCTPGKIKIK
+302 EFDDCTPGKMKIK
-315 DHVTKFPLRQRKVQH
+315 DHVTKFPLRQRKALQ

-363 AQRDVYSTKS
+363 VQRDVYSTKS
-373 DHQIHIKTLKGC
+373 DHQVHIKTLKGC

-392 SDSEDQVASKQQE
+392 SDSEDQVASKQE
-405 KADSTLDSD
+405 KANSSPVSH
-414 PGQFEIYSNETS
+414 PGQIQVYSNETP
-426 KLCQLQHDPQDM
+426 KLRQLPHDPQDM
-438 PMGQQAFV
+438 PVGQQAFV
-446 IEFFDDNPRKRR
+446 IEFFDDDNPRKRR

-464 NANAMQTDSYVALK
+464 NANTMQTDSYVALR
-478 AKLEKRKGTSACEKG
+478 AKLEKRKGTSTCEKG
-493 TVPQAQS
+493 TVQQAQS
-500 LVQVNKSTISSS
+500 LVPVNKATTSTSP
-512 APQRANSLKRE
+512 PQRSNSLKRE
-523 KTEERLSTSATPS
+523 KTEERLSTSATSS

-556 FAAELLKETTR
+556 FAAELLKETTK
-567 SISDREKS
+567 IITDVEK
-575 PGTVPVTIAHVSP
+575 
-588 GTVPA
+588 
-593 TIAHVSPG
+593 SPG

-613 PAAPLP
+613 PTVPETPLP
-619 PESLPRTSI
+619 LVSPPTTTTKPTS
-628 KPINKPGDPAKP
+628 KQGDPAKP
-640 TFKPGDQDSLSDTGT
+640 TSKQGDQDSLSDTGT
-655 YTIETDA
+655 YTIETDT

-687 RINAE
+687 RINSE
-692 IDRPVINNESSPALR
+692 IYRPVICAESSPTLR
-707 NEHSVCNKNA
+707 DEHNVCNQTT
-717 SVFYQQTPSLQ
+717 STVYQQTPSLQ
-728 AYHTTISG
+728 VYHTTAISG
-736 SDAVAQIRPVGPIS
+736 SDTVAQMRPVGPVS

-764 DGYNGAGPVGGL
+764 DGYNGAGPVSGL
-776 HDLQQGTGAMI
+776 HDLHQGNGAAV
-787 DIGNYVKSIETLD
+787 DIGTYVKNTETLD

-816 LPQLPASEK
+816 LPQLPPSEK
-825 LDGPKSK
+825 LDSPKSK
-832 DFLQRSFPS
+832 DFLQQRSFPS
-841 TESKM
+841 TESIK
-846 KLELELHPHPQN
+846 KFELELHHFPQN
-858 HEKLYIRE
+858 HEKLCICE
-866 DRNLEPDSLSDKS
+866 DKDLEPDSLSDDNKS
-879 DDSPHVVKGKGKKC
+879 DDSSHIIKGKGKKC
-893 RISKATRRLHQEQTW
+893 RISKVTRRLHQEQTW
-908 NDHDGSET
+908 NDHDRSEAG
-916 RQWATDTSAQNTTKE
+916 QQITDASTQSTTKGFPALSSTVCSQEHDLKSASYSTTKE
-931 KLVRSSVI
+931 KQ
-939 CSPEYDLKS
+939 
-948 TPYNATKERKELE
+948 ELE
-961 IPSKQ
+961 SLSQQ
-966 TLLTKVIPVNFE
+966 TSITQIMLTNFE
-978 RKPKEQEFDS
+978 RKPKDRQFSS
-988 KSANVMSSTRWP
+988 KSAIVSSSTRWSS
-1000 PVPDTVQS
+1000 VPYTIQA
-1008 VTGSTDAIYS
+1008 VTGNADAIYS
-1018 ISKMSQVANRSP
+1018 TGKMGRVTNRSP

-1038 AKDSRTPVIRRESFT
+1038 TKDSRTPVFRQESFT
-1053 KDRPSIDNASN
+1053 KDRPSIDNATN

-1074 FKDHARGSYSR
+1074 FKDHGREFYSV

-1092 LILKDTEAAMVALAA
+1092 LILKETEAAMAALQA
-1107 KLQSQDYHFGQQESN
+1107 KLQSQDRHFSQHESN
-1122 SYTQGD
+1122 SYVQGD

-1139 SSVSLKSKN
+1139 SSVSLKSKSV
-1148 ATSSAQRQ
+1148 TSSAQRQ
-1156 RSINGAHKGKVTP
+1156 KNISSVHKGKTAASAP
-1169 SVQDHPQ
+1169 DHLQ
-1176 TANARERLTEKRRA
+1176 ANARERLTEKRRA

-1200 YNKRFQLK
+1200 YRRFQLK

-1220 DDERSSSLPYLPITD
+1220 DDERSSSLPYLPNADI
-1235 VGSSD
+1235 GSSD
-1240 QEHSQTSKSLLRKQ
+1240 QEHSQTSKSLLRKK
-1254 FSGSTRAKEDS
+1254 FSSSVRTKGDS
-1265 SKAAKSSVQTTL
+1265 SKAAKSCVQTTL

-1326 SKQPTDKKLSR
+1326 SKQPADKKLSR

-1353 NSDTETSVIRSSFSV
+1353 NSDTETSVIRSSFSA
-1368 RSIDASTTS
+1368 RSIDVTTASRKASSIDAKVTS
-1377 RKSSSTDAKATSRRS
+1377 RKS
-1392 TGGSVKQTSRVRTSA
+1392 TGSSVKQTSRVRASGA
-1407 ARSSSNSRWRQQT
+1407 KSSSNSRWRQQT

-1439 HNRLHASTATHSSR
+1439 HNRLHTSTATHSSR
-1453 SQTSSSGRTRQN
+1453 APSSNSGRTRQN

-1509 SFSSLPPTST
+1509 SFISLPLTST
-1519 LGCTISAREEL
+1519 LGSTISAREE
-1530 VQHIPEASLNF
+1530 IPKS
-1541 QKVPPESSRVK
+1541 SSRTSHK
-1552 KDLDQNMN
+1552 SQ
-1560 DSKDPDS
+1560 
-1567 KRRSWNREE
+1567 

-1595 ENMEHTAAK
+1595 ESMEQTAAK
-1604 IKILFQSKDRNWDEI
+1604 IKILFQNKDRNWEEI

-1667 ALTGNQISPISAS
+1667 ALTGNQISPSSAS
-1680 ALSMKERTANTV
+1680 AMNMKERTANTV
-1692 LSSKDLPKSSAQLLN
+1692 VSSKDLPKSSAQLQK
-1707 ECAHLS
+1707 ECAHQG
-1713 SKPSQL
+1713 SKSSQL
-1719 SSDADSIDSDSECNT
+1719 SSDTDSIDSDSECNT
-1734 QHTITEPKM
+1734 QYTMIEPKM
-1743 ENTVTML
+1743 EDTVTML